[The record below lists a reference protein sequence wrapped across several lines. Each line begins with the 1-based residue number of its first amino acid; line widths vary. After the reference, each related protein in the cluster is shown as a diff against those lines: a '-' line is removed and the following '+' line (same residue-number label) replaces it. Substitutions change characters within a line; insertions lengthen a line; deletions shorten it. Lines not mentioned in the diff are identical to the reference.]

1 MNELLTPLRLM
12 AYGTAAVVGLQLAGV
27 GLSRLSGLT
36 VGLKGCVPRI
46 GRGAAPRAVV
56 AGLAFLCAG
65 LVLLAQGIVVV
76 AQTVT

>member
-1 MNELLTPLRLM
+1 MNELLAPLRLV

-36 VGLKGCVPRI
+36 VGLNGCIPRI
-46 GRGAAPRAVV
+46 GRGGAPRGVA

-65 LVLLAQGIVVV
+65 LVLLAQGVVVV
-76 AQTVT
+76 AQAMT